1 VVDYDDYDYYDYED
15 TNLQSSQNGVPD
27 FITVTH
33 QVPVATKIPIIE
45 FGRTE
50 FRDILS
56 TSPSLEVVAVTALKS
71 TDISDSPIIY
81 ANAHTL
87 TPQAGI
93 QDILFDALR
102 ATETTSVTFTPT
114 RIRGRRTSFSH
125 IIPTT
130 IYNVETI
137 STRIVEP
144 VDQNQLLNSLLQQLL
159 LGGGPNPLNPNPLN
173 PLNPLQPNPLL
184 QPQAPV
190 PSTPVTNILTHT
202 STYVTTITEEQST
215 VIPITFRGKAITT
228 TLVESST
235 KVITATEFS
244 TETVVQNVPVQPTAV
259 LPQIPHIAPT
269 QAPLANPQIASL
281 IPALLGVQ
289 QANLFNQ
296 QNEAALLQQQQQA
309 LLLQQQEE
317 ALLAQKLQEQQ
328 NSFQLTQSQQEEL
341 NEQLLAKINL
351 DDFSDEDLANLD
363 IDAVVEAVSRQSQ
376 SKTPLHFPNKNLF
389 GTLPL
394 NPTPQEEPKPEAP
407 KSSIITIFK
416 SGSSPG
422 DFTRVFSTVYF
433 DEKRR
438 KRDTNEIHPTKPIF
452 VKKTE
457 SLGLDSGLFIL
468 GGARGPVEA
477 SIFDLTDSFIQSG
490 IVSEKETL
498 SISQVIPTLS
508 LEDASQHP

>member
-33 QVPVATKIPIIE
+33 QVPIATKIPVIE

-50 FRDILS
+50 LRDILS

-114 RIRGRRTSFSH
+114 RIRGRKTSFSH

-137 STRIVEP
+137 TTRIIQP

-159 LGGGPNPLNPNPLN
+159 LGGGTNPLNALN
-173 PLNPLQPNPLL
+173 PLQQNPLQPNPIL
-184 QPQAPV
+184 QNLAPV
-190 PSTPVTNILTHT
+190 PSTPVTNIVTHT
-202 STYVTTITEEQST
+202 STYVTTITEEDST

-228 TLVESST
+228 TLIEKST

-244 TETVVQNVPVQPTAV
+244 TETVVHSVPVRQPAAF
-259 LPQIPHIAPT
+259 LQNIAPT

-281 IPALLGVQ
+281 LPALLGVQ

-296 QNEAALLQQQQQA
+296 QNEQQALLQHQQA
-309 LLLQQQEE
+309 LLLQQQ
-317 ALLAQKLQEQQ
+317 QQQQQ
-328 NSFQLTQSQQEEL
+328 NSFQLTEAQQEEL

-363 IDAVVEAVSRQSQ
+363 IDAVVEAVTRQQSQ
-376 SKTPLHFPNKNLF
+376 SKSPLHFPKKNIF

-394 NPTPQEEPKPEAP
+394 NPTPAEEPQPEAP

-416 SGSSPG
+416 SGASPG

-438 KRDTNEIHPTKPIF
+438 KRDANDIDPSKPIF

-457 SLGLDSGLFIL
+457 TLGLDSGLFIL
-468 GGARGPVEA
+468 GGARGPVDA
-477 SIFDLTDSFIQSG
+477 PIFDLTDSFIQSG
-490 IVSEKETL
+490 LVSEKETHSL
-498 SISQVIPTLS
+498 SQVIPTLS
-508 LEDASQHP
+508 LEDASQQP

>member
-33 QVPVATKIPIIE
+33 QVPIATKIPIIE

-50 FRDILS
+50 LRDILS

-93 QDILFDALR
+93 EDILFDALR

-114 RIRGRRTSFSH
+114 RIRGRKTSFSH

-137 STRIVEP
+137 TTRIVQP

-159 LGGGPNPLNPNPLN
+159 IGGGTNPLN
-173 PLNPLQPNPLL
+173 PLNPLQPNPILP
-184 QPQAPV
+184 PQAPV
-190 PSTPVTNILTHT
+190 PSTPVTDIVTHT
-202 STYVTTITEEQST
+202 STYVTTITEEEST

-244 TETVVQNVPVQPTAV
+244 TETVVHSVPVVQPAAV
-259 LPQIPHIAPT
+259 LPPIAPT

-281 IPALLGVQ
+281 LPALLGVQ
-289 QANLFNQ
+289 QASLLSQ
-296 QNEAALLQQQQQA
+296 QNEQQALLQQQQA
-309 LLLQQQEE
+309 LLLQQQED
-317 ALLAQKLQEQQ
+317 ALLAQKLQQQ
-328 NSFQLTQSQQEEL
+328 NSFQLTEAQQEEL

-363 IDAVVEAVSRQSQ
+363 IDAVVDAVTRQSQ
-376 SKTPLHFPNKNLF
+376 SKAPLHFPNKNLF

-394 NPTPQEEPKPEAP
+394 NPTPTEEPKPEAP

-416 SGSSPG
+416 SGASPG

-438 KRDTNEIHPTKPIF
+438 KREANEIDPSKPIF

-457 SLGLDSGLFIL
+457 SLGLDSGIFIL
-468 GGARGPVEA
+468 GGARGPVDA
-477 SIFDLTDSFIQSG
+477 PIFDLTDSFIQSG

-508 LEDASQHP
+508 LEEASQQP